1 MNLLF
6 GLFGNFRIKA
16 VGFLILLVLFGSCKN
31 DSPEDPLLP
40 KRQLSENF
48 KKYWFSGE
56 AEISSYSLNQS
67 RYGEN
72 REGTAVL
79 IFVTEDFLP
88 EAQVKASSQNEDNIP
103 VLKLNMTKNFI
114 TGIYPYSIMQST
126 FYPLEGDGHATKV
139 SASIQEWC
147 GQVFMQLN
155 NRENFEIVLNS
166 YFEGEAD
173 KDFNL
178 EKTYLEN
185 EIWTQLRVDPNQ
197 LPSGEIEII
206 PSFEYLR
213 LAHKDLKAY
222 QAMAE
227 FYQDGEM
234 SVYKISYPEINR
246 VLKIFYRNSFPYP
259 IEGWE
264 EITEQNGQE
273 QITSAQ
279 KMEEIKSAY
288 WNRNSNKDLPL
299 RDNLKL
305 N

>member
-1 MNLLF
+1 MNPT
-6 GLFGNFRIKA
+6 FGNFRIKA
-16 VGFLILLVLFGSCKN
+16 VGFLILLIFFGSCKN
-31 DSPEDPLLP
+31 NSSEDSLLP
-40 KRQLSENF
+40 KRQLSDNF
-48 KKYWFSGE
+48 KNYWFSGE
-56 AEISSYSLNQS
+56 AEISSYFLNQS

-88 EAQVKASSQNEDNIP
+88 EAQIKANSQNEGNIA

-126 FYPLEGDGHATKV
+126 FYPLEGDNHALKV
-139 SASIQEWC
+139 STSIQEWC
-147 GQVFMQLN
+147 GQVYMQLN
-155 NRENFEIVLNS
+155 NRRDFEIVLNS

-173 KDFNL
+173 KDFAI

-185 EIWTQLRVDPNQ
+185 EIWTQLRIDPNQ

-213 LAHKDLKAY
+213 LAHVDLKAY
-222 QAMAE
+222 KAIAE

-234 SVYKISYPEINR
+234 SVYKISYPELQR
-246 VLKIFYRNSFPYP
+246 ELKIFYRNSFPFT

-264 EITEQNGQE
+264 ETTEQNGKK

-288 WNRNSNKDLPL
+288 WNKNSNKDLPL
-299 RDNLKL
+299 RNKL
-305 N
+305 NLN